1 MANRKFEGEYKKS
14 LRNHPIIIDKHLAIW
29 FFEVFRDLLTIL
41 GGPASSGTRDLG
53 LILFCLGAR
62 FQIWVILK
70 LFHEIKDKS
79 FFSCGNMEIIEIQS
93 NEKVMIKSIQT
104 VLKRT
109 WNQNLPKMAKLVCR
123 FMIKYYCFTVLSD
136 ILLALLLGHL
146 TGLQDSH
153 WTFSFSLL

>member
-1 MANRKFEGEYKKS
+1 MQEKLKKS
-14 LRNHPIIIDKHLAIW
+14 SNYLIDKHLAIW

-93 NEKVMIKSIQT
+93 NKNVMIKSIQT

-109 WNQNLPKMAKLVCR
+109 WNKNLPKMAKLVCR
-123 FMIKYYCFTVLSD
+123 FMIKYYCFTVLSE
-136 ILLALLLGHL
+136 IILALLLGHL
-146 TGLQDSH
+146 TCLQDSH
-153 WTFSFSLL
+153 WTFSFTLL